1 MSKTYLVKLPKARQI
16 NMMEPVYEV
25 EVDADGYQIIDPE
38 TKLPKVKLDENK
50 KPIPVIDPN
59 TRLPKQKLAW
69 VEHVSAARGLDM
81 ALTANAQALLQGF
94 DLFDVQDARRTI
106 KEALDSKNRQTFDDL
121 YIKLPEAQ
129 YKIILEA
136 VKKHNWVLKVPDNNG
151 GEQELMFWV
160 DWFEFFD
167 AIRNPIEYNADN
179 PDAGYATWILE
190 KRSRVAR
197 EAEEDKKV
205 LEAAAKKSEGA
216 SSESEAGGPSNG

>member
-1 MSKTYLVKLPKARQI
+1 MSKTYLVKLPVARQI
-16 NMMEPVYEV
+16 NMMETVYEV
-25 EVDADGYQIIDPE
+25 ETDAEGYQIIDPE

-59 TRLPKQKLAW
+59 TKLPKQKLAW

-81 ALTANAQALLQGF
+81 ALTANAQAMLQSF
-94 DLFDVQDARRTI
+94 DLFDVQDARRAI
-106 KEALDSKNRQTFDDL
+106 KDALDSKNRQTFDDL

-136 VKKHNWVLKVPDNNG
+136 VKKHNWVIKAPDGNG
-151 GEQELMFWV
+151 GEQEVMFWV

-167 AIRNPIEYNADN
+167 AIRNPIEHNAEN

>member
-1 MSKTYLVKLPKARQI
+1 MSKTYLVKLPVARQV
-16 NMMEPVYEV
+16 NMMETVYEV
-25 EVDADGYQIIDPE
+25 ETDADGYQIIDPE

-59 TRLPKQKLAW
+59 TKLPKQKLAW

-81 ALTANAQALLQGF
+81 ALTANAQAMLQSF
-94 DLFDVQDARRTI
+94 DLFDVQDARRAI

-136 VKKHNWVLKVPDNNG
+136 VKKHNWVIKAPDGNG
-151 GEQELMFWV
+151 GEQEVMFWV

-167 AIRNPIEYNADN
+167 AIRNPIEHNAEN

-205 LEAAAKKSEGA
+205 LEAAAKKADGA
-216 SSESEAGGPSNG
+216 SSESGESDNG